1 MSSWWSW
8 CSLFSSLGNGGG
20 SNANTSSGSG
30 TSSSP
35 VVLQPQ
41 QAAAGAPRRAHTK
54 KPREGGPANAKA
66 QAKPSQSQPQPTP
79 RKNRPSPRK
88 ATPKAS
94 KAKARLQLGDGE
106 PKKKP
111 APTPSQKRNNKRKQ
125 VAAFERSWSRANK
138 LRIPRAMANHA
149 NNHHGAL
156 PDTHNLFA
164 ALASC
169 LDRRDADLPNLVDKV
184 HKLKI
189 WYDNAC
195 LHQCSSTDDDGTCR
209 LMDHGA
215 APGGPDRHD
224 DGSTACCT

>member
-1 MSSWWSW
+1 MPTLPPDPAPPPPLSSFNLNKQQQGHLAGEALTQRSLGRAGRPMPKPKQNPRNRNRSPRPARIVLHHERPRPRHPRQRRG
-8 CSLFSSLGNGGG
+8 CSL
-20 SNANTSSGSG
+20 
-30 TSSSP
+30 
-35 VVLQPQ
+35 
-41 QAAAGAPRRAHTK
+41 
-54 KPREGGPANAKA
+54 
-66 QAKPSQSQPQPTP
+66 
-79 RKNRPSPRK
+79 
-88 ATPKAS
+88 AT
-94 KAKARLQLGDGE
+94 
-106 PKKKP
+106 
-111 APTPSQKRNNKRKQ
+111 KRNNKRKQ

-195 LHQCSSTDDDGTCR
+195 LHQCSSTDDD
-209 LMDHGA
+209 DHEENVV
-215 APGGPDRHD
+215 
-224 DGSTACCT
+224 